1 MFHRWILAF
10 AFLAGMAF
18 WATPVSFAAA
28 EAKDEGAAKADDH
41 KHNHEHKTQL
51 FDAERAGLT
60 RYDLGIY
67 SFIVFILLLGILGKF
82 AWGPMMKGLDARE
95 ASLRQTFADAEKAK
109 ADAQT
114 ALKEIEA
121 RLAKANDEV
130 RAILE
135 EARRDANALKERAK
149 AEAAAEIQAER
160 DRARREIETAREQAL
175 QDLYQQSV
183 QLAALLSTKTI
194 KREISPEDHN
204 RLLDEALNDLKAT
217 LSKA

>member
-28 EAKDEGAAKADDH
+28 EPKAEGAAKADDH
-41 KHNHEHKTQL
+41 KHDHEHKPPP
-51 FDAERAGLT
+51 FEERAGLT

-67 SFIVFILLLGILGKF
+67 SFIIFILLLGILGKF
-82 AWGPMMKGLDARE
+82 AWGPMIKGLDARE
-95 ASLRQTFADAEKAK
+95 ASLRQTFADAEKSK

-135 EARRDANALKERAK
+135 EARRDATALKERAK

-194 KREISPEDHN
+194 KREISSEDHR
-204 RLLDEALNDLKAT
+204 RLLDEALNDLKST